1 MRWMARPGQHDREVQ
16 ILGWAVGRMGRWA
29 ENRPHL
35 EQTHVAVSHGPVVL
49 DAPDQTRE
57 QPAPQVGFLGGQR
70 IQDRDRVRAVSRA
83 QRERPG
89 FEEPAPV
96 GDQLLPDAPQRQL
109 GGRVGDS
116 AGAIGPQLVREG
128 VVAAQ
133 AGDLFDEIYLARDV
147 RTPAWDLNRH
157 PLPTR
162 RDDESDPR
170 KQALDLRT
178 GDRDSQQVG
187 YTRLAQEHR
196 SRLLRLRPE
205 VYGRLAHL
213 TAGDRADEVDGAP
226 EGLRHAQHVDATF
239 EAITR
244 FARQAEGAAG
254 ASNASRLEV
263 GGLEHDVGRVLRDLG
278 LGAAHDA
285 GHDRGPL
292 GVADDGHLSRQPSA
306 HSVQG
311 DDLFPWFGSAHDDG
325 RAPQFGEVEGM
336 QRLIDLEQDVVGR
349 VHDVVDGPLANALE
363 PRGEPGGARSDLHP
377 TDHRDHIP
385 RRALGIL
392 ELHRDSVHNGG
403 WADGRMGGSTY
414 HPPIRRSDDLW
425 QFHRRP
431 KTHRHFPGDTLMAQ
445 QVRPVRRD
453 IDDDLLV
460 SDRHRFQE
468 RRSGRGIRLQLQN
481 PRLIDAEAELLGGAE
496 HAVRLDEI

>member
-16 ILGWAVGRMGRWA
+16 VLLGARAFGLA
-29 ENRPHL
+29 KDSSDL
-35 EQTHVAVSHGPVVL
+35 EETDIAVSHGPVVL
-49 DAPDQTRE
+49 DAPDQPGKQATSE
-57 QPAPQVGFLGGQR
+57 VGFVGGQR
-70 IQDRDRVRAVSRA
+70 IQHGHRIGPVDGAEGERA
-83 QRERPG
+83 G
-89 FEEPAPV
+89 FEETGPARDEL
-96 GDQLLPDAPQRQL
+96 GANAPQRQL
-109 GGRVGDS
+109 RGRVGDG
-116 AGAIGPQLVREG
+116 AGAIGPQLVRKG

-133 AGDLFDEIYLARDV
+133 AGDLFDQVDLARDV

-157 PLPTR
+157 ALPTR

-178 GDRDSQQVG
+178 WDRDSQQVG

-213 TAGDRADEVDGAP
+213 TAGDRADEVDSAP
-226 EGLRHAQHVDATF
+226 EGFRHAQHVDATF

-254 ASNASRLEV
+254 AANAGRLEV

-278 LGAAHDA
+278 LGTAHNA

-336 QRLIDLEQDVVGR
+336 ERLIDLEQDVVGR
-349 VHDVVDGPLANALE
+349 VHDVVD
-363 PRGEPGGARSDLHP
+363 
-377 TDHRDHIP
+377 
-385 RRALGIL
+385 
-392 ELHRDSVHNGG
+392 
-403 WADGRMGGSTY
+403 
-414 HPPIRRSDDLW
+414 
-425 QFHRRP
+425 
-431 KTHRHFPGDTLMAQ
+431 
-445 QVRPVRRD
+445 
-453 IDDDLLV
+453 
-460 SDRHRFQE
+460 
-468 RRSGRGIRLQLQN
+468 
-481 PRLIDAEAELLGGAE
+481 
-496 HAVRLDEI
+496 